1 MTRITP
7 LVGQVL
13 AKARIVGLVAAAVV
27 LTAGTAQA
35 VVTSGD
41 PTPVGDE
48 IVVVDEPTDPA
59 TSGGEDPIPVVD
71 DDPPVVVDEDPPV
84 VVDEDPPVVVDEDP
98 PVVVEEPPGE
108 PTDPAC
114 TDAVNHGAYVS
125 SVAHATPS
133 GPGKGAIVS
142 AAAHSDCG
150 KPGADV
156 VDDPTGEDPL
166 PVVDESTATTT
177 TKTHGSS
184 GKSAAGHGKGHE
196 KTHGPSATHGN
207 GHGFGSD
214 HGKGHVKTHG
224 KQK

>member
-1 MTRITP
+1 VTRITP

-35 VVTSGD
+35 VVASGD

-48 IVVVDEPTDPA
+48 VVVVDEPVDPA
-59 TSGGEDPIPVVD
+59 TTGGEDQIP
-71 DDPPVVVDEDPPV
+71 
-84 VVDEDPPVVVDEDP
+84 VVDEDP
-98 PVVVEEPPGE
+98 PVVVEEPTDPATTGGEDQIPVVDEDPPVVVEE
-108 PTDPAC
+108 PTDAAC

-150 KPGADV
+150 KPGAAVADN
-156 VDDPTGEDPL
+156 PTGEDPL
-166 PVVDESTATTT
+166 PVVDESSSTTTT
-177 TKTHGSS
+177 TKTHEPGGTSVV
-184 GKSAAGHGKGHE
+184 GHGQGHE
-196 KTHGPSATHGN
+196 KTHGPNTT
-207 GHGFGSD
+207 